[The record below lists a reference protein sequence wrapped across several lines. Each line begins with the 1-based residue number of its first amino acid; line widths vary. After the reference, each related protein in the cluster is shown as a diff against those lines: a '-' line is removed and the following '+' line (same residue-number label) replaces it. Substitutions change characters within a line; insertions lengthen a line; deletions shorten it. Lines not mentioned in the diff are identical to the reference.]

1 MNNETIQLVCIVVIA
16 VSVAVQAIIMLV
28 MFLGITKGLL
38 ALKQEVD
45 DMKTS
50 VTPTVE
56 KARVFMEK
64 FKPNVESTVNDLAA
78 FASGLRAQGA
88 EVEATLGEILDKV
101 NKQTDRIDQMLSGTL
116 DSVDKA
122 STFVTQTVGKPVRQ
136 LSGIVAG
143 VKAMVESLRSSDG
156 AVRRHATDDDKNMFV

>member
-1 MNNETIQLVCIVVIA
+1 M
-16 VSVAVQAIIMLV
+16 
-28 MFLGITKGLL
+28 
-38 ALKQEVD
+38 
-45 DMKTS
+45 
-50 VTPTVE
+50 
-56 KARVFMEK
+56 
-64 FKPNVESTVNDLAA
+64 
-78 FASGLRAQGA
+78 
-88 EVEATLGEILDKV
+88 GEILDKV

>member
-56 KARVFMEK
+56 KARVFMD
-64 FKPNVESTVNDLAA
+64 KPGSFCQRLARTRRGGR
-78 FASGLRAQGA
+78 SH
-88 EVEATLGEILDKV
+88 
-101 NKQTDRIDQMLSGTL
+101 
-116 DSVDKA
+116 
-122 STFVTQTVGKPVRQ
+122 VGRN
-136 LSGIVAG
+136 S
-143 VKAMVESLRSSDG
+143 R
-156 AVRRHATDDDKNMFV
+156 